1 MAKKLEFYLIQNGY
15 VDVDRKVV
23 EKYHEAK
30 KTGTLAP
37 LPPELQPYAEH
48 VFQLVDSVFSAVQLP
63 EISDDRKGQLVAP
76 NANFE
81 KKEFQELWNRINRK
95 AIYAV
100 DFETSEL
107 IEKCIKTLDKELK
120 VTPLQYTVIAGEQKD
135 EATYE
140 SMKKKDSFV
149 IRESATEK
157 MATSASSAVKY
168 DLIGKLAEDTQLTR
182 KTIATILQGINLAK
196 FGQFKANPE
205 DFIQKAGTLIN
216 EQKATV
222 IVEHLAYSPIDET
235 HSIDIFTQ
243 PKKEDLSKGF
253 KASRAIYDYVFTD
266 SSTERTFVG
275 ELDASAEVTV
285 YAKLP
290 NAFQIPTPV
299 GNYNPDWAI
308 AFQEG
313 KVKHVYFVAETK
325 GSMSSMDL
333 RKIEQSKIDCARKFF
348 AKITS
353 DQVKY
358 DVVNSYGKL
367 MELVK

>member
-1 MAKKLEFYLIQNGY
+1 M
-15 VDVDRKVV
+15 
-23 EKYHEAK
+23 
-30 KTGTLAP
+30 
-37 LPPELQPYAEH
+37 
-48 VFQLVDSVFSAVQLP
+48 
-63 EISDDRKGQLVAP
+63 
-76 NANFE
+76 
-81 KKEFQELWNRINRK
+81 
-95 AIYAV
+95 

-140 SMKKKDSFV
+140 AMKKKDSFV
-149 IRESATEK
+149 VRESATEK
-157 MATSASSAVKY
+157 LTTSASSAVKY

-182 KTIATILQGINLAK
+182 KTIATILQGINVAR

-253 KASRAIYDYVFTD
+253 KANRAIYDYVFTD
-266 SSTERTFVG
+266 STNERTFVG

-290 NAFQIPTPV
+290 KAFQIPTPV
-299 GNYNPDWAI
+299 GGYNPDWAI
-308 AFQEG
+308 AF
-313 KVKHVYFVAETK
+313 KT
-325 GSMSSMDL
+325 
-333 RKIEQSKIDCARKFF
+333 
-348 AKITS
+348 AK
-353 DQVKY
+353 
-358 DVVNSYGKL
+358 
-367 MELVK
+367 